1 MLKTGGSR
9 VRTSV
14 WPRFFVCQFI
24 CLFGEGK
31 IKGFRGICALRVPF
45 SSFFCLK
52 SKNILKI
59 FYGVLSMLNSPFIFA
74 QPPVPAHF
82 NHPAKAGYCNHLR
95 VSVCLFV
102 CLFVSR
108 ISHKLLVGF
117 WRNLVSREVMIIG
130 RRSSKL
136 GVIRIEIRI
145 WDPDNCFPWTTGR
158 IFGWGF
164 QSDPG

>member
-1 MLKTGGSR
+1 MYWVITR
-9 VRTSV
+9 I
-14 WPRFFVCQFI
+14 FFQ
-24 CLFGEGK
+24 
-31 IKGFRGICALRVPF
+31 
-45 SSFFCLK
+45 
-52 SKNILKI
+52 
-59 FYGVLSMLNSPFIFA
+59 LNSHLDWGLREFQRWSPLIQRLSTLTSAVSIPIRRCTLPENLWTALIFLA
-74 QPPVPAHF
+74 TALIFLGLRKNLFLLKFHY
-82 NHPAKAGYCNHLR
+82 PAKSGILQSPSC
-95 VSVCLFV
+95 VCLSV

-145 WDPDNCFPWTTGR
+145 WDPDNCFSWTTGR
-158 IFGWGF
+158 IFGSGF